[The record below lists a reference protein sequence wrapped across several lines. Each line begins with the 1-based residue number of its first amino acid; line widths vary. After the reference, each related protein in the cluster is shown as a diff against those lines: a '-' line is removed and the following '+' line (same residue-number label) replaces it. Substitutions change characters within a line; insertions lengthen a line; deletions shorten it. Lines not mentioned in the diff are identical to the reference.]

1 MYRKDLAASLQN
13 HSKPVLIGII
23 TEHFTKKY
31 KVKDLFNSYIKCI
44 LVLLTN
50 GNREK
55 IVIKKHYQVI
65 VFLLLFFFFARSLQQ
80 EENGEEKEKKIKR
93 YGVSEEFSKDNSSKK
108 SQQNLTK

>member
-65 VFLLLFFFFARSLQQ
+65 VFLFLFFFARSLQQ

>member
-65 VFLLLFFFFARSLQQ
+65 VFLLLFFFARSLQQ